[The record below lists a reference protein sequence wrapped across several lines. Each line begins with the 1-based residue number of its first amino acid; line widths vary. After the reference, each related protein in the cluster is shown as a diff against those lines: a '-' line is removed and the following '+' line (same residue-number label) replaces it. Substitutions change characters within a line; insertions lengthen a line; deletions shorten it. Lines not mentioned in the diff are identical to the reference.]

1 MASVTT
7 ERNQKRNA
15 SKNAVESRYD
25 DESNCDNK
33 NNKNNNNNNKNN
45 KNNKNNNNNINNKN
59 NNNNCGHDECKID
72 FYWP

>member
-15 SKNAVESRYD
+15 TKNVVIRYD

-33 NNKNNNNNNKNN
+33 NKNNNNNNDK
-45 KNNKNNNNNINNKN
+45 K
-59 NNNNCGHDECKID
+59 
-72 FYWP
+72 